1 MSITFRVIKK
11 SSTSSARFGILKT
24 AHGAIRT
31 PFFMLIATRGAVKA
45 VTSADIRSADGQI
58 VLANTYHL
66 WQRPG
71 LPVIKKA
78 GGLHRFM
85 GWDGPILTDS
95 GGYQVFSLA
104 QRRRINEKG
113 VTFVSEIDG
122 TKHLL
127 TPEKAIEIQRVLGS
141 DIMMSFDECAPYPS
155 TRAYAKKSL
164 ELTSRWALR
173 GLQYYQKKRI
183 RKQLLFGIVQGS
195 VYKDLRLQSVKEL
208 MAMDFSAKGG
218 PAPACDAALAGRSG
232 WDGYAFGGLAV
243 GEPAPEMYN
252 VLEYTVP
259 VLPADKPRY
268 LMGVGKPEQ
277 IVEAVRKGID
287 MFDCVIPTRNAR
299 HGLLYIYSGSV
310 RALARTRLKREFQP
324 TSLSGKFY
332 QELRIKQA
340 RYRNDMKPLDPS
352 CSCDTCSTY
361 SRAYIRHLF
370 SYKDPLALRLMTIH
384 NISFYTKLMSVIRAK
399 IRSGTL

>member
-1 MSITFRVIKK
+1 VSIAFRIIKK
-11 SSTSSARFGILKT
+11 SSRSSARSGVLKT

-31 PFFMLIATRGAVKA
+31 PFFMPIATRGAVKA
-45 VTSADIRSADGQI
+45 LTPADIQNAGGQI

-104 QRRRINEKG
+104 QRRKITEKG
-113 VTFVSEIDG
+113 VMFVSEIDG
-122 TKHLL
+122 KKHLL
-127 TPEKAIEIQRVLGS
+127 TPERAIEIQRVLGS

-173 GLQYYQKKRI
+173 GLRYYQKKRI

-195 VYKDLRLQSVKEL
+195 VYKDLRLQSTKEL
-208 MAMDFSAKGG
+208 MAMDFSAKGARLPDGQG

-232 WDGYAFGGLAV
+232 WDGYALGGLAV
-243 GEPAPEMYN
+243 GEPTPEMYN

-259 VLPADKPRY
+259 VLLADKPRY
-268 LMGVGKPEQ
+268 LMGVAKPEQ
-277 IVEAVRKGID
+277 IVEAVRRGID

-299 HGLLYIYSGSV
+299 HGLLYTW
-310 RALARTRLKREFQP
+310 RNF
-324 TSLSGKFY
+324 SLQQGFY
-332 QELRIKQA
+332 QALRIKQA
-340 RYRNDMKPLDPS
+340 QYKNDMKPIDPQ
-352 CSCDTCSTY
+352 CDCETCRHY

-370 SYKDPLALRLMTIH
+370 MTNDPLASRLATIH
-384 NISFYTKLMSVIRAK
+384 NVSFYTQLMSVIRAK
-399 IRSGTL
+399 IRLGRL

>member
-1 MSITFRVIKK
+1 M
-11 SSTSSARFGILKT
+11 LKT
-24 AHGAIRT
+24 AHGIIRT

-45 VTSADIRSADGQI
+45 VTPVDIQSARGQI

-71 LPVIKKA
+71 LSVIKKA

-104 QRRRINEKG
+104 QRRTITETG

-122 TKHLL
+122 KKHLL
-127 TPEKAIEIQRVLGS
+127 TPERAIEIQRVLGS
-141 DIMMSFDECAPYPS
+141 DIMMSFDECAPYPA

-173 GLQYYQKKRI
+173 GLRYYKKKKI
-183 RKQLLFGIVQGS
+183 KKQLLFGIVQGS

-232 WDGYAFGGLAV
+232 WDGYALGGLAV
-243 GEPAPEMYN
+243 GEPTPEMYN
-252 VLEYTVP
+252 VLKYTVP
-259 VLPADKPRY
+259 VLPADRPRY

-277 IVEAVRKGID
+277 IVEAVRRGVD

-299 HGLLYIYSGSV
+299 HGLLYTW
-310 RALARTRLKREFQP
+310 RNF
-324 TSLSGKFY
+324 SLQQSFY
-332 QELRIKQA
+332 QALRIKQA
-340 RYRNDMKPLDPS
+340 QYRNDMRPIDPQ
-352 CSCDTCSTY
+352 CDCETCQHY

-370 SYKDPLALRLMTIH
+370 MTNDPLALRLCTIH
-384 NISFYTKLMSVIRAK
+384 NVSFYTQLMSMIRAK